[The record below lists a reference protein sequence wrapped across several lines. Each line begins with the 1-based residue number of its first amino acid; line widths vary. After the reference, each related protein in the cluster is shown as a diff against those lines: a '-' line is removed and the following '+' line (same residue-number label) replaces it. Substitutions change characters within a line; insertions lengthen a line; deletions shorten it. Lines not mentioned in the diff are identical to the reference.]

1 MDIARTLGS
10 TAVLVGAPKSLR
22 YNDHQIGQGPALHR
36 LACERGLEGI
46 VSKCIDGRYQT
57 GRRAWLKMKCLNP
70 LGFPIGEV
78 ATGLLTMML
87 SNPGFYSVVA
97 EKNGKSWAATF
108 STNTVRSPD
117 GPQND
122 TLRLLAPQPG
132 TSSPSSG
139 AYCWPP

>member
-10 TAVLVGAPKSLR
+10 TAVLVGALKSLR

-97 EKNGKSWAATF
+97 EKNGNVVGSNFLDEHGPIARRAA
-108 STNTVRSPD
+108 
-117 GPQND
+117 G
-122 TLRLLAPQPG
+122 
-132 TSSPSSG
+132 
-139 AYCWPP
+139 